1 MMNINNSNSSD
12 NFENV
17 YFTLI
22 ENEIS
27 TDNLDIDLFMDE
39 LYNENFN
46 VNENTNENTN
56 ENENTKS
63 IEYNF
68 NETEM
73 YEYEL
78 YPQYYHY
85 DMNFTIQQLLLICE
99 YYNIVKSN
107 KLKKENKIK
116 IIHKLV
122 EFENEPKN
130 HEIVLQRKKLWFYIA
145 ELKNDKMMKK
155 YILW

>member
-1 MMNINNSNSSD
+1 MNINNSNSNSSD

-22 ENEIS
+22 ENETS

-46 VNENTNENTN
+46 VNENTNES
-56 ENENTKS
+56 ENTKS

-68 NETEM
+68 NETEI

-130 HEIVLQRKKLWFYIA
+130 REIVLQRKKLWFYIA

>member
-1 MMNINNSNSSD
+1 MMNINNSNSNSSD

-22 ENEIS
+22 ENETS

-46 VNENTNENTN
+46 VNENTNES
-56 ENENTKS
+56 ENTKS

-130 HEIVLQRKKLWFYIA
+130 REIVLQRKKLWFYIA